1 LIGILFCEAGFGK
14 LHKQN
19 LKFMSNTTKQ
29 SVWLITGASKG
40 LGLKLSNLLLSLG
53 HKVIATS
60 RNTDALEK
68 GITSNKENLYP
79 LAMDVTSNQDVK
91 KAVDLA
97 ITHFGRIDVV
107 VNNAG
112 YSLVGSME
120 EMTDEEFRS
129 TMDVNLFGT
138 VNVIRNVM
146 PHLRK
151 QASGHIINIS
161 SNAGYVGF
169 ANAASYN
176 AAKFGVIGLTEALA
190 QEVEPLGIK
199 VTVVAPGQF
208 RTEFMNSI
216 QYVKNRIDVYGID
229 QAEKTWSE
237 FSGKQQGDPDKLTR
251 ILVDIAEMEQPP
263 LHLLV
268 GPDTFELVLNKREK
282 ENAEFERWRD
292 VTLSTN
298 FD

>member
-1 LIGILFCEAGFGK
+1 LIEILFSDACLRS
-14 LHKQN
+14 LHKTN
-19 LKFMSNTTKQ
+19 LEHMNNMKKQ
-29 SVWLITGASKG
+29 KVWLTTGASKG
-40 LGLKLSNLLLSLG
+40 LGLKLTNLLLSLG

-60 RNTDALEK
+60 RNTAALEK
-68 GITSNKENLYP
+68 GVIFDKENLYP
-79 LAMDVTSNQDVK
+79 LAMDVTSDQDVK
-91 KAVDLA
+91 KAIDRAVA
-97 ITHFGRIDVV
+97 HFGRIDVV

-146 PHLRK
+146 PYLRK

-190 QEVEPLGIK
+190 QEVEPFGVK

-229 QAEKTWSE
+229 EAEKTWSE

-251 ILVDIAEMEQPP
+251 ILVDIAEMVQPP

-268 GPDTFELVLNKREK
+268 GPDTFELVLQKREK
-282 ENAEFERWRD
+282 ENAEFEKWRD

>member
-1 LIGILFCEAGFGK
+1 MSDQ
-14 LHKQN
+14 KQQ
-19 LKFMSNTTKQ
+19 K
-29 SVWLITGASKG
+29 VWLITGASKG
-40 LGLKLSNLLLSLG
+40 MGLQMVNLALSLG
-53 HKVIATS
+53 HQVIATS
-60 RNTDALEK
+60 RTKASLEK
-68 GITSNKENLYP
+68 GININRENLFP
-79 LAMDVTSNQDVK
+79 LETEITSDPEVK
-91 KAVDLA
+91 KAIDLA
-97 ITHFGRIDVV
+97 IAHFGRIDVV

-120 EMTDEEFRS
+120 EMSDEEFRS

-146 PHLRK
+146 PYLRK
-151 QASGHIINIS
+151 QGSGHIINIS

-190 QEVEPLGIK
+190 QEVKPFGIN

-229 QAEKTWSE
+229 EAEKTWSE
-237 FSGKQQGDPDKLTR
+237 FSGKQQGDPHKLAN
-251 ILVDIAEMEQPP
+251 ILVNITEMEQPP
-263 LHLLV
+263 LHLLL
-268 GPDTFELVLNKREK
+268 GSDTYELVLKKRAQED
-282 ENAEFERWRD
+282 AEFEQWKN